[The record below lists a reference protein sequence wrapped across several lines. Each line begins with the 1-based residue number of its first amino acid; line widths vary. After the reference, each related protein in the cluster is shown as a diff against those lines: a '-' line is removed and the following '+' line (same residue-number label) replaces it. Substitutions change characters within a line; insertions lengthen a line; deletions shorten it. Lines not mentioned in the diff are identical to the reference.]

1 MALPR
6 QVEAQLKELEAI
18 EQQLAQAQNQP
29 KDKPA
34 DVPENP
40 EEPVPAPAE
49 PTESNQPAPDPKPEA
64 KPEKPTEPQVAEETW
79 QQKYRT
85 LKGMYDAEVPRLHA
99 QVKELTSRA
108 EQLQRS
114 MEAPK
119 PAPAAPEP
127 VTKLVTDA
135 DVEAFGS
142 DLIEVQ
148 RKVAREVAAEFRKE
162 LDDLKGEN
170 AKLREQ
176 LTDTGTKVSE
186 ASFEQRLHRLVPDFD
201 KVNADP
207 KWIEWLNEVDPL
219 LRGPR
224 KAVAQHAFNTGDA
237 EGVAHYIQLF
247 KETLAP
253 VEQPVDRSAEL
264 ARQIQPPRSAAST
277 SQPSPKGRTYTT
289 ADIDKMFR
297 QVADLGNKGRLEEA
311 RKLEAEIDAAYTE
324 GRVSA

>member
-1 MALPR
+1 VALPR

-114 MEAPK
+114 MEAP
-119 PAPAAPEP
+119 
-127 VTKLVTDA
+127 
-135 DVEAFGS
+135 S
-142 DLIEVQ
+142 
-148 RKVAREVAAEFRKE
+148 
-162 LDDLKGEN
+162 
-170 AKLREQ
+170 LRPPP
-176 LTDTGTKVSE
+176 LS
-186 ASFEQRLHRLVPDFD
+186 
-201 KVNADP
+201 
-207 KWIEWLNEVDPL
+207 L
-219 LRGPR
+219 LR
-224 KAVAQHAFNTGDA
+224 
-237 EGVAHYIQLF
+237 
-247 KETLAP
+247 
-253 VEQPVDRSAEL
+253 SW
-264 ARQIQPPRSAAST
+264 
-277 SQPSPKGRTYTT
+277 
-289 ADIDKMFR
+289 
-297 QVADLGNKGRLEEA
+297 
-311 RKLEAEIDAAYTE
+311 
-324 GRVSA
+324 